1 MMVDLTEKA
10 DRNFPPKPKESL
22 LTHASTNH
30 RIEGA
35 MGHDS
40 LSSPINTEDLEWD
53 WHLFELTI
61 AGEEL
66 RDQQQQS
73 TLKSQTT

>member
-1 MMVDLTEKA
+1 MTVDSTEEV
-10 DRNFPPKPKESL
+10 DRNFPPKPEESL
-22 LTHASTNH
+22 LTHASANYH
-30 RIEGA
+30 IEGT

-40 LSSPINTEDLEWD
+40 LSPPINTKDLEWD

-66 RDQQQQS
+66 REQWQKIPPNS
-73 TLKSQTT
+73 